1 MHLKNSLLKLIC
13 RGKQSEP
20 FGHWNKYLIRVNNNY
35 HREPGTLLCQLIFT
49 NCYFHFSEVEAEGQS
64 HWTYSS
70 HSLCLFHFTSFF
82 LLFFLMWTIFSFC
95 WICYSVASVL
105 WFGFFWPGGIWDLSS
120 PGQGWKPHPLHWAT
134 RQVPLPLL
142 FSQSEEESSQLL
154 A

>member
-82 LLFFLMWTIFSFC
+82 LFYYFFWCGPFLVFVEFVTVLLLFYGL
-95 WICYSVASVL
+95 
-105 WFGFFWPGGIWDLSS
+105 GFFGLEAYGILAPLARDGNLTPCTGPPGKSLYLSYLA
-120 PGQGWKPHPLHWAT
+120 KVK
-134 RQVPLPLL
+134 RRVPS
-142 FSQSEEESSQLL
+142 F
-154 A
+154 